1 MRRRPAPDPDFVLSY
16 TGLKITTGLVG
27 LLMPWAV
34 RLGGFLTE
42 GITVSGTV
50 SAYYY
55 TGMRDVFVGTL
66 AVVGALLASYR
77 TPRRLDNAAALVAGL
92 AAVAIGLFPMRPV
105 FAVNIAR
112 RYRIPDDLDAYFRQ
126 VYFPH
131 GPLGWHT
138 PAVALF
144 FGAGLYLVAVSF
156 RETSR
161 LEAEEGVRE
170 VTWQKVARNRLY
182 LTSAITMLLAGLTIA
197 ALQLLGWR
205 DLIFW
210 PESVAISAFAFAW
223 LVKGQLV
230 LADGPPDTPKARR
243 RERWRVWALLALPT
257 LLCLLGWV
265 LTVQAPGRGELRPA
279 ATVGPTSLVRELAD
293 VGQRLSV
300 DSGG

>member
-1 MRRRPAPDPDFVLSY
+1 MPQRPDYTLSY
-16 TGLKITTGLVG
+16 TSLKLTTGLVG

-34 RLGGFLTE
+34 RLGGYLTE

-77 TPRRLDNAAALVAGL
+77 TPRRWDNAAALVAGL
-92 AAVAIGLFPMRPV
+92 SALAIGLFPMRPV
-105 FAVNIAR
+105 FPVNIAR
-112 RYRIPDDLDAYFRQ
+112 RYGIPDDLDTYFRQ

-131 GPLGWHT
+131 GPLGLHT
-138 PAVALF
+138 GAVALF

-161 LEAEEGVRE
+161 VEAEQGVRA
-170 VTWQKVARNRLY
+170 VTWQKERRNRLY
-182 LTSAITMLLAGLTIA
+182 LAAAGTMLLSGLAIA
-197 ALQLLGWR
+197 ALEILHALGPARDWR
-205 DLIFW
+205 QYIFW

-230 LADGPPDTPKARR
+230 LADGPPDTPEARR
-243 RERWRVWALLALPT
+243 REVWRVLALLALPT
-257 LLCLLGWV
+257 ALFVLGWV
-265 LTVQAPGRGELRPA
+265 LTVQAPGQGQLQPA
-279 ATVGPTSLVRELAD
+279 AFTGPARTGSPAT
-293 VGQRLSV
+293 G
-300 DSGG
+300 